1 MSEDVYIS
9 AEYSR
14 NCRKHI
20 ELQINSRKT
29 TWKTYTQKDL
39 NKVLRYCWQNK
50 FEITATFHILIL

>member
-14 NCRKHI
+14 NCRIHI
-20 ELQINSRKT
+20 ELQINSPKT

-39 NKVLRYCWQNK
+39 NEVLYHCWQNK
-50 FEITATFHILIL
+50 FEITAAFHTLIL